1 MDLVVHKNTLEKRRR
16 KEVRQN
22 LINDARVMAK
32 NSKCSE
38 NISGYAILVWDD
50 THISHACWQAGNLPS
65 GLIGEHFKQTMARE
79 LGRLDAKVIMENK

>member
-32 NSKCSE
+32 DSCLSKDIE
-38 NISGYAILVWDD
+38 GYAIVVWDKGG
-50 THISHACWQAGNLPS
+50 ISDACWMRGSIPVQ
-65 GLIGEHFKQTMARE
+65 LIGEQFKQTMNRKISAMDTKAFLE
-79 LGRLDAKVIMENK
+79 DK